1 MVKKILPWI
10 VVGVLA
16 AVFVAAFALKDSMNS
31 AITEMMKQQASPEM
45 KDAGQ
50 TEVDSLY
57 NYSVSGSSFEITF
70 LEFGS
75 KGCSA
80 CARMEGVMEEIIT
93 KYPDKVKV
101 VFVNV
106 LKPESQLLMKYYG
119 IAAIPTQV
127 LLNKEGKEF
136 FRHSGYYS
144 TEELSQKFSS
154 HKN

>member
-10 VVGVLA
+10 VVAVFA
-16 AVFVAAFALKDSMNS
+16 AVFVAAFVLKDSMNS
-31 AITEMMKQQASPEM
+31 AISEMMKQQASPEM
-45 KDAGQ
+45 TDAGQ
-50 TEVDSLY
+50 TIIDSLY
-57 NYSVSGSSFEITF
+57 NYTANGFSFEITF

-80 CARMEGVMEEIIT
+80 CARMEGVMDEIT
-93 KYPDKVKV
+93 EKYPAKVNV

-136 FRHSGYYS
+136 FRHTGYISG
-144 TEELSQKFSS
+144 EELASGNF
-154 HKN
+154 

>member
-1 MVKKILPWI
+1 MVKKILPWV

-31 AITEMMKQQASPEM
+31 AISEMMKQQVSPETTN
-45 KDAGQ
+45 AGQ
-50 TEVDSLY
+50 TVVDSLY
-57 NYSVSGSSFEITF
+57 NYAASGSSFEITF

-80 CARMEGVMEEIIT
+80 CARMEGVMDEIREE
-93 KYPDKVKV
+93 YPEQVNV

-127 LLNKEGKEF
+127 LLNKEGKEY
-136 FRHSGYYS
+136 FRHTGFYS
-144 TEELSQKFSS
+144 FDDLS
-154 HKN
+154 KNLLN

>member
-10 VVGVLA
+10 VVAVLA

-31 AITEMMKQQASPEM
+31 AISEMMKQQASPETTN
-45 KDAGQ
+45 AGQ
-50 TEVDSLY
+50 TMVDSLY
-57 NYSVSGSSFEITF
+57 NYSAIGSSFEITF

-80 CARMEGVMEEIIT
+80 CARMEGVMDEIRE
-93 KYPDKVKV
+93 KYPAKVNV

-127 LLNKEGKEF
+127 LLNKEGKEY
-136 FRHSGYYS
+136 FRHSGYIS
-144 TEELSQKFSS
+144 GEELASGNF
-154 HKN
+154 